1 MCANTKTAGLI
12 PFVLKGAQPGCFSA
26 ANRLEQKKK
35 KSILLERSLVFVVS
49 VCGLKPVHAL
59 KIQDMFWEIKALAV

>member
-1 MCANTKTAGLI
+1 MYASTKTAGLI

-26 ANRLEQKKK
+26 ANRLKQKK
-35 KSILLERSLVFVVS
+35 KSILLEHSLVFVAS

>member
-1 MCANTKTAGLI
+1 MCANTKTAGFI
-12 PFVLKGAQPGCFSA
+12 PFVLKGAQPVCFSA

-35 KSILLERSLVFVVS
+35 SILLEHSLVFVVS

>member
-1 MCANTKTAGLI
+1 MCASTKTAGLL

-26 ANRLEQKKK
+26 ANRLEQKK

-59 KIQDMFWEIKALAV
+59 KIQDMFWEIKALAI